1 MIMKGVRFND
11 IHSYRNLNLILS
23 EVSIPPATP
32 KTTYVDVPGADGSLD
47 QTEALGEVKFNNRD
61 CEFLFSVLPT
71 DDFEAKKTEVSNLLN
86 GQVCKITLDKDSD
99 YYYQGRCTVDKYKSD
114 KMLRQITVKAKV
126 HPYKFKQDVTTKSW
140 TISKTKNL
148 AERLGVWSL
157 YSNSSV
163 KNNVLTIS
171 SAGGTATS
179 NSIDLTDVSVI
190 SLSCK
195 TETSL
200 VRVYFRWYDSSGNIT
215 NNIDNMQNGILES
228 VAVPTWAVKLDVK
241 IIPASISEFPVVISN
256 FQVEASAKCTGYEP
270 KDGFVAVNNRKTVV
284 PTVTVSNDNTTVSIN
299 DATTTLSKGSHKILN
314 FQLFEGDNI
323 VTASGSG
330 TVTLSYQ
337 EGAL

>member
-1 MIMKGVRFND
+1 MKGVKFND

-32 KTTYVDVPGADGSLD
+32 KTSYIDVPGADGSLD

-71 DDFEAKKTEVSNLLN
+71 DDFEQKKTEVSNLLN
-86 GQVCKITLDKDSD
+86 GQVCKITLDKDAD
-99 YYYQGRCTVDKYKSD
+99 YYYQGRCSVDEYKCD

-126 HPYKFKQDVTTKSW
+126 HPYKYKQTVTTKSW
-140 TISKTKNL
+140 AIGKTKNL
-148 AERLGVWSL
+148 VEKLGDWSL
-157 YSNSSV
+157 YGDTFV
-163 KNNVLTIS
+163 KNNVLSIS
-171 SAGGTATS
+171 SAGGRALSSTIS
-179 NSIDLTDVSVI
+179 LTGISVI

-195 TETSL
+195 TEMSAIRVYLNWYDANDNITTTNTSL
-200 VRVYFRWYDSSGNIT
+200 
-215 NNIDNMQNGILES
+215 QNGILENVS
-228 VAVPTWAVKLDVK
+228 IPTGAVKVDVN
-241 IIPASISEFPVVISN
+241 INPTSISEFPVVLSN
-256 FQVEASAKCTGYEP
+256 FQVEASAKCTDYVP